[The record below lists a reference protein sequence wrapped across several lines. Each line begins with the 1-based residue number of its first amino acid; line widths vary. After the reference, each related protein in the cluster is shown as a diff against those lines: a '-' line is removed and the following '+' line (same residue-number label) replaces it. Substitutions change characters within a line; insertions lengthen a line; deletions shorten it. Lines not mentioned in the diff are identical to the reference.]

1 MTSFEN
7 NPTTTMAMTL
17 NLPTRMRIDYN
28 HSPPP
33 SSPDGVSHQ
42 ADGEVNTDDI
52 GKSDETKQ
60 SSPRY
65 ATRWFQ
71 GFHWSE
77 TFERLW
83 HRLET
88 LERWRELA
96 IRPTE
101 EECHLDD
108 FDMLHQEVDDYLQ
121 LVARCARV
129 RKRMND
135 HLPPIEPAMD
145 DVLVAKPSAIPGAG
159 LGLFYEPG
167 ISTSSSDT
175 RDGRIVSISQGTVLC
190 FYTGHVHTYHSARHI
205 QDRSYLFVVQ
215 GNTLVDPGP
224 CPHIK
229 ARYINDPLNESL
241 VNCKYVP
248 QAIPRAAV
256 VATKTIE
263 PGEELFASY
272 GDGYWSQHA
281 TIGRRLERKG

>member
-1 MTSFEN
+1 
-7 NPTTTMAMTL
+7 
-17 NLPTRMRIDYN
+17 MRIDDN

-33 SSPDGVSHQ
+33 SSLDGVFHRE
-42 ADGEVNTDDI
+42 DGEVNIDAI
-52 GKSDETKQ
+52 ENSDKTKQ
-60 SSPRY
+60 SSSSHY
-65 ATRWFQ
+65 AQRLFQ
-71 GFHWSE
+71 GFHGSE
-77 TFERLW
+77 PFERLW
-83 HRLET
+83 NRLET

-96 IRPTE
+96 IRPSE
-101 EECHLDD
+101 EDCHLEDI
-108 FDMLHQEVDDYLQ
+108 DMLHQEVDDYLQ
-121 LVARCARV
+121 LVERCAHV
-129 RKRMND
+129 RQVMND
-135 HLPPIEPAMD
+135 HLPPIEQAMD

-167 ISTSSSDT
+167 ISTFSSDDT
-175 RDGRIVSISQGTVLC
+175 RDERVVSISQGTVLC

-229 ARYINDPLNESL
+229 ARYINDPLNESW
-241 VNCKYVP
+241 VNCKYVAE
-248 QAIPRAAV
+248 AIPRAAV

-281 TIGRRLERKG
+281 TIGRRLE